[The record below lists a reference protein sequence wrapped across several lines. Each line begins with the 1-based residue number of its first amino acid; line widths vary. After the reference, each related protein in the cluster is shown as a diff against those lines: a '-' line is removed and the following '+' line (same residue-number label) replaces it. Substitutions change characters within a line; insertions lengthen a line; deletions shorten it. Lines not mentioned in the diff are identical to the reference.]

1 LRPQAD
7 IGKLIEEKFPF
18 EKLQA
23 MIDK

>member
-1 LRPQAD
+1 LKPQAE
-7 IGKLIEEKFPF
+7 IGKLIEEKFSF